1 MEEVASLPPTVR
13 DGWIIWEVGGRPVSV
28 RLKPDVVRRLGF
40 SVREGFKA
48 IPRRG
53 LETGGLLVGTRRES
67 ANRTVVDICDFEAI
81 ESEHAAG
88 PSYLLTEADRRLL
101 ESRIAAREKAGG
113 SSSIVGF
120 YRSDTRRNFAITAE
134 DAFLFSTYFPKAS
147 DVFLLIKRNE
157 DGPPTGGFI
166 IREGGK
172 VVSERP
178 YALFPLD
185 SSFEAPAPAVTPL
198 SPVLDLDI
206 PQLAPRPVAMSS
218 PGPPRRAATNT
229 KRGRWQFWL
238 AVAGAI
244 ALAVAVPLGIQRRN
258 AAAVPAARPLA
269 LRPLALNVTSNGNS
283 LRLSWDRQPSSQ
295 AANAL
300 LWIKDGQEITSFALD
315 PHQLDEGSVAY
326 WPRSGDVTFRL
337 ELSRDGSKVTESVR
351 AIGGPSGTWGIS
363 GSRDLDKRPSPMP
376 LANPS
381 ATATAAGSARRYGI
395 EPPAQPGVPTT
406 APPDRASPTTAAAGP
421 ASRSQA
427 APSAPL
433 EANATSPPFRAFPAP
448 DFGPSPAA
456 GAPPLPD
463 PPIVHAGGALPPA
476 IHSLGM
482 ARPTV
487 PADPPVRVTV
497 EPVSGSRLE
506 HLARNIPLIG
516 KRYRHLDY
524 LPPVAR
530 SNPVLIHLAYGSLA
544 RDVEIDVK
552 VHVTPSGKVGYSEVL
567 SKVPGDHLDLATLA
581 MFSARKWEFV
591 PARAGDRPVAGE
603 VLLRYRFAA
612 TERPAK
618 PRVLAER

>member
-1 MEEVASLPPTVR
+1 MEEVAGLPPTIR
-13 DGWIIWEVGGRPVSV
+13 DGWIVWEVAGTPVSV
-28 RLKPDVVRRLGF
+28 RLRPDVVRRLGY

-53 LETGGLLVGTRRES
+53 LETGGLLVGTKRET
-67 ANRTVVDICDFEAI
+67 ANRTVVDICDFETI

-88 PSYLLTEADRRLL
+88 PSYLLSEADRRLL

-120 YRSDTRRNFAITAE
+120 YRSDTRRSFAITAE

-172 VVSERP
+172 VASERP

-185 SSFEAPAPAVTPL
+185 SSFEASTPEATHL
-198 SPVLDLDI
+198 TPVLDLEM
-206 PQLAPRPVAMSS
+206 PQAAPRSVAMSS
-218 PGPPRRAATNT
+218 PTPPRRVTT
-229 KRGRWQFWL
+229 KTKKVPWQVWL
-238 AVAGAI
+238 AVAGGI
-244 ALAVAVPLGIQRRN
+244 ALAVAVPLGMQRRN
-258 AAAVPAARPLA
+258 AAAVPATRQPV

-283 LRLSWDRQPSSQ
+283 LRLSWDHQASSQ
-295 AANAL
+295 AGNAL

-315 PHQLDEGSVAY
+315 AQQLDEGSVAY
-326 WPRSGDVTFRL
+326 WPTSGDVTFRL
-337 ELSRDGSKVTESVR
+337 ELTRGGSKVTESVR
-351 AIGGPSGTWGIS
+351 AIGGPSGMRGVS
-363 GSRDLDKRPSPMP
+363 GSRGMVEKPSPMP
-376 LANPS
+376 VVSAS
-381 ATATAAGSARRYGI
+381 ATTAAAGSARRSGV
-395 EPPAQPGVPTT
+395 ERPAQPGAQST
-406 APPDRASPTTAAAGP
+406 APPPRASATTA

-433 EANATSPPFRAFPAP
+433 EANASSPPFRTFSAS
-448 DFGPSPAA
+448 DFGPGPAA
-456 GAPPLPD
+456 GVLPVPD

-476 IHSLGM
+476 VHNSGIPR
-482 ARPTV
+482 ATV

-516 KRYRHLDY
+516 RRYRRLDY
-524 LPPVAR
+524 VPPVAH
-530 SNPVLIHLAYGSLA
+530 SNPALIHLAYGSLA
-544 RDVEIDVK
+544 RDVEIEVK
-552 VHVTPSGKVGYSEVL
+552 VHVTPSGKVDYSEIH

-603 VLLRYRFAA
+603 VILHYEFGA
-612 TERPAK
+612 TDRPAR
-618 PRVLAER
+618 PPVVAER